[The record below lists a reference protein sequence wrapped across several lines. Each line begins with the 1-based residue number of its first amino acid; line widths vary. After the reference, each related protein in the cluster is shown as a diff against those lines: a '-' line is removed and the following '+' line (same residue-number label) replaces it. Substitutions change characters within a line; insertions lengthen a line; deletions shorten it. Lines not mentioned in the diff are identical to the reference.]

1 MSKKLNKLKGKI
13 FNIKDLSEII
23 NEWRLN
29 KNKIVFTNGC
39 FDLIHL
45 GHLEILARSADLGD
59 KLIVAINSD
68 VSIKKI
74 KGNSR
79 PIIEEDSRAKQLAA
93 IEFIDAV
100 ILFNEDTP
108 YNLINILKPD
118 VLTKGG
124 DYKKNDIVGNQLINK
139 EQGEVIII
147 PLTQGY
153 STTAILEKIKNE

>member
-1 MSKKLNKLKGKI
+1 MSKKLNKLKAKI
-13 FNIKDLSEII
+13 FNIKDLTKVI

-29 KNKIVFTNGC
+29 GNKIVFTNGC

-59 KLIVAINSD
+59 KLVVAINSD
-68 VSIKKI
+68 MSIKKI
-74 KGNSR
+74 KGSSR
-79 PIIEEDSRAKQLAA
+79 PIIEEDSRVKQLAA

-124 DYKKNDIVGNQLINK
+124 NYKKNDIIGNELINK
-139 EQGEVIII
+139 EQGEVVII

-153 STTAILEKIKNE
+153 STTSVLEKIKNE

>member
-1 MSKKLNKLKGKI
+1 MSKKLNKLKAKI
-13 FNIKDLSEII
+13 FNIKNLSQII

-29 KNKIVFTNGC
+29 GDKIVFTNGC

-108 YNLINILKPD
+108 YDLINILKPD

-139 EQGEVIII
+139 EQGEVVII

-153 STTAILEKIKNE
+153 STTSILEKIKNE

>member
-1 MSKKLNKLKGKI
+1 MSKKLNKLKAKI
-13 FNIKDLSEII
+13 FNIKDLSQII
-23 NEWRLN
+23 EKWRLN
-29 KNKIVFTNGC
+29 GDKIIFTNGC

-59 KLIVAINSD
+59 KLIVALNSD

-108 YNLINILKPD
+108 YDLINILKPD

-139 EQGEVIII
+139 EQGEVVII

-153 STTAILEKIKNE
+153 STTSILEKIKNE

>member
-1 MSKKLNKLKGKI
+1 MSKKLNKLKAKI

-29 KNKIVFTNGC
+29 GDKIVFTNGC

-59 KLIVAINSD
+59 KLIVGINSD
-68 VSIKKI
+68 MSIKKI

-108 YNLINILKPD
+108 YDLINILKPD

-139 EQGEVIII
+139 EQGEVVII

-153 STTAILEKIKNE
+153 STTSILEKIKNE

>member
-1 MSKKLNKLKGKI
+1 MSKKLNKLKAKI
-13 FNIKDLSEII
+13 LNIKDLAKII

-29 KNKIVFTNGC
+29 GDKIVFTNGC

-59 KLIVAINSD
+59 KLVVAINSD
-68 VSIKKI
+68 MSIKKI

-79 PIIEEDSRAKQLAA
+79 PIIKEDSRAKQLAA

-139 EQGEVIII
+139 EQGEVVII

-153 STTAILEKIKNE
+153 STTSILEKIKNE

>member
-1 MSKKLNKLKGKI
+1 MSKKLNKLKAKI
-13 FNIKDLSEII
+13 FNLKGLSEII

-29 KNKIVFTNGC
+29 GDKIVFTNGC

-68 VSIKKI
+68 MSIKKI

-108 YNLINILKPD
+108 YDLINILKPD

-139 EQGEVIII
+139 EQGEVVII

-153 STTAILEKIKNE
+153 STTSILEKIKNE

>member
-1 MSKKLNKLKGKI
+1 MSKKLNKLKAKI
-13 FNIKDLSEII
+13 FNIKDLAKII

-29 KNKIVFTNGC
+29 GDKIVFTNGC

-59 KLIVAINSD
+59 KLIVGINSD

-139 EQGEVIII
+139 EQGEVVII

-153 STTAILEKIKNE
+153 STTSILEKIKNE

>member
-1 MSKKLNKLKGKI
+1 MSKKLNKLKAKI
-13 FNIKDLSEII
+13 FNIKDLAKII

-29 KNKIVFTNGC
+29 GDKIVFTNGC

-59 KLIVAINSD
+59 KLIVGINSD
-68 VSIKKI
+68 MSIKKI

-139 EQGEVIII
+139 EKGEVVII

-153 STTAILEKIKNE
+153 STTSILEKIKNE

>member
-1 MSKKLNKLKGKI
+1 MSKKLNKLKAKI
-13 FNIKDLSEII
+13 FNIKDLSKII

-29 KNKIVFTNGC
+29 GDKIVFTNGC

-59 KLIVAINSD
+59 KLIVGINSD
-68 VSIKKI
+68 MSIKKI

-108 YNLINILKPD
+108 YNLIKVIKPD

-124 DYKKNDIVGNQLINK
+124 DYKKNDIVGNELINK
-139 EQGEVIII
+139 EQGDVVII
-147 PLTQGY
+147 PLTQGF
-153 STTAILEKIKNE
+153 STTSILEKIKNE

>member
-1 MSKKLNKLKGKI
+1 MSKKLNKLKAKI
-13 FNIKDLSEII
+13 FNIKDLSQII
-23 NEWRLN
+23 KKWRLN
-29 KNKIVFTNGC
+29 GDKIIFTNGC

-59 KLIVAINSD
+59 KLIVGINSD
-68 VSIKKI
+68 MSIKKI

-124 DYKKNDIVGNQLINK
+124 DYKKNDIVGNELINK
-139 EQGEVIII
+139 EQGDVVII
-147 PLTQGY
+147 PLTQGF
-153 STTAILEKIKNE
+153 STTSILEKIKNE

>member
-1 MSKKLNKLKGKI
+1 MSKKLNKLKAKI
-13 FNIKDLSEII
+13 FNIKDLSKII

-29 KNKIVFTNGC
+29 GDKIVFTNGC

-68 VSIKKI
+68 MSIKKI
-74 KGNSR
+74 KGSSR

-124 DYKKNDIVGNQLINK
+124 DYKKNDIIGNELINK
-139 EQGEVIII
+139 EQGEVVII

-153 STTAILEKIKNE
+153 STTSILEKIKNE

>member
-1 MSKKLNKLKGKI
+1 MSKKLNKLKAKI
-13 FNIKDLSEII
+13 LNIKDLAKII

-29 KNKIVFTNGC
+29 GDKIVFTNGC

-59 KLIVAINSD
+59 KLIVGINSD
-68 VSIKKI
+68 MSIKKI

-139 EQGEVIII
+139 EQGEVVII

-153 STTAILEKIKNE
+153 STTSILEKIKNE

>member
-1 MSKKLNKLKGKI
+1 MSKKLNKLKAKI
-13 FNIKDLSEII
+13 FKIKDLSQII
-23 NEWRLN
+23 KQWRLN
-29 KNKIVFTNGC
+29 GDKIVFTNGC

-59 KLIVAINSD
+59 KLIVGINSD
-68 VSIKKI
+68 MSIKKI
-74 KGNSR
+74 KGSSR

-108 YNLINILKPD
+108 YDLINILKPD

-139 EQGEVIII
+139 QQGEVVII
-147 PLTQGY
+147 PLTHGY
-153 STTAILEKIKNE
+153 STTSILEKIKNE

>member
-1 MSKKLNKLKGKI
+1 MSKQLNKLKAKI
-13 FNIKDLSEII
+13 FNIKDLSQII
-23 NEWRLN
+23 KEWRLN
-29 KNKIVFTNGC
+29 GDKIIFTNGC

-59 KLIVAINSD
+59 KLIVGINSD
-68 VSIKKI
+68 MSIKKI

-108 YNLINILKPD
+108 YDLISFINPD
-118 VLTKGG
+118 IITKGG
-124 DYKKNDIVGNQLINK
+124 DYKKNDVIGNELMNK
-139 EQGEVIII
+139 KAGEVVII
-147 PLTQGY
+147 PLTQGF
-153 STTAILEKIKNE
+153 STTSILEKIKNE

>member
-1 MSKKLNKLKGKI
+1 MSKKLNKLKSKI
-13 FNIKDLSEII
+13 LNINDLSKII

-29 KNKIVFTNGC
+29 GDKIVFTNGC

-59 KLIVAINSD
+59 KLIVGINSD
-68 VSIKKI
+68 ESIKKI

-139 EQGEVIII
+139 EQGEVVII

-153 STTAILEKIKNE
+153 STTSILEKIKNE

>member
-1 MSKKLNKLKGKI
+1 MSKKLNKLKAKI
-13 FNIKDLSEII
+13 FNIKDLSQII
-23 NEWRLN
+23 KKWRLN
-29 KNKIVFTNGC
+29 GDKIIFTNGC

-59 KLIVAINSD
+59 KLIVGINSD
-68 VSIKKI
+68 MSIKKI

-139 EQGEVIII
+139 EQGEVVII

-153 STTAILEKIKNE
+153 STTSILEKIKNE

>member
-1 MSKKLNKLKGKI
+1 MSKKLNKLKAKI
-13 FNIKDLSEII
+13 LNIKDLSQII
-23 NEWRLN
+23 KQWRLN
-29 KNKIVFTNGC
+29 GDKIIFTNGC

-59 KLIVAINSD
+59 KLIVGINSD
-68 VSIKKI
+68 MSIKKI
-74 KGNSR
+74 KGSSR

-108 YNLINILKPD
+108 YNLIKVIKPD

-139 EQGEVIII
+139 EQGEVVII

-153 STTAILEKIKNE
+153 STTSILEKIKNE

>member
-1 MSKKLNKLKGKI
+1 MSKKINKLKAKI
-13 FNIKDLSEII
+13 LNIKDLAKII

-29 KNKIVFTNGC
+29 GDKIVFTNGC

-59 KLIVAINSD
+59 KLVVAINSD
-68 VSIKKI
+68 MSIKKI

-79 PIIEEDSRAKQLAA
+79 PIIKEDSRAKQLAA

-139 EQGEVIII
+139 EQGEVVII

-153 STTAILEKIKNE
+153 STTSILEKIKNE

>member
-1 MSKKLNKLKGKI
+1 MSKKLNKLKAKI
-13 FNIKDLSEII
+13 FNIKDLSKII

-29 KNKIVFTNGC
+29 GDKIVFTNGC

-59 KLIVAINSD
+59 KLIVGINSD
-68 VSIKKI
+68 MSIKKI

-108 YNLINILKPD
+108 YDLINILKPD
-118 VLTKGG
+118 ILTKGG

-139 EQGEVIII
+139 QQGEVVII

-153 STTAILEKIKNE
+153 STTSILEKIKNE

>member
-1 MSKKLNKLKGKI
+1 MSKKLNKLKAKI
-13 FNIKDLSEII
+13 FNIKNLSKII
-23 NEWRLN
+23 KEWRLN
-29 KNKIVFTNGC
+29 GDKIIFTNGC

-59 KLIVAINSD
+59 KLIVGVNSD

-79 PIIEEDSRAKQLAA
+79 PIIHEDSRAKQLAA
-93 IEFIDAV
+93 IEFVDAV

-108 YNLINILKPD
+108 HDLISFINPD
-118 VLTKGG
+118 IITKGG
-124 DYKKNDIVGNQLINK
+124 DYKKNDVVGNELMNK
-139 EQGEVIII
+139 KAGEVVII

-153 STTAILEKIKNE
+153 STTSILEKIKNE

>member
-1 MSKKLNKLKGKI
+1 MSKKLIKLKAKI
-13 FNIKDLSEII
+13 LNINELSQNIK
-23 NEWRLN
+23 EWRLN
-29 KNKIVFTNGC
+29 GDKIVFTNGC

-59 KLIVAINSD
+59 KLIVGINSD
-68 VSIKKI
+68 MSIKKI
-74 KGNSR
+74 KGSSR

-108 YNLINILKPD
+108 YDLINILKPD

-139 EQGEVIII
+139 QQGEVVII
-147 PLTQGY
+147 PLTHGY
-153 STTAILEKIKNE
+153 STTSILEKIKNE

>member
-1 MSKKLNKLKGKI
+1 MSKKLNKLKAKI
-13 FNIKDLSEII
+13 FNIKDLSKII

-29 KNKIVFTNGC
+29 GDKIVFTNGC

-59 KLIVAINSD
+59 KLIVGINSD
-68 VSIKKI
+68 MSIKKI
-74 KGNSR
+74 KGSSR
-79 PIIEEDSRAKQLAA
+79 PIIQEDSRAKQLAA

-124 DYKKNDIVGNQLINK
+124 DYKKK
-139 EQGEVIII
+139 
-147 PLTQGY
+147 
-153 STTAILEKIKNE
+153 

>member
-1 MSKKLNKLKGKI
+1 MSKKLNKLKAKI
-13 FNIKDLSEII
+13 LNIKDLAKII

-29 KNKIVFTNGC
+29 GDKIVFTNGC

-68 VSIKKI
+68 MSIKKI

-108 YNLINILKPD
+108 YDLINILKPD

-139 EQGEVIII
+139 EQGEVVII

-153 STTAILEKIKNE
+153 STTSILEKIKNE

>member
-1 MSKKLNKLKGKI
+1 MSKQLNKLKAKI
-13 FNIKDLSEII
+13 FNIKDLSQII
-23 NEWRLN
+23 KKWRLN
-29 KNKIVFTNGC
+29 GDKIIFTNGC

-59 KLIVAINSD
+59 KLIVGINSD

-79 PIIEEDSRAKQLAA
+79 PIIEEGSRAKQLAA

-139 EQGEVIII
+139 EQGEVVII

-153 STTAILEKIKNE
+153 STTSILEKIKNE

>member
-1 MSKKLNKLKGKI
+1 MSKKLNKLKAKI

-29 KNKIVFTNGC
+29 GDKIIFTNGC

-68 VSIKKI
+68 MSIKKI

-93 IEFIDAV
+93 IEFVDAV

-108 YNLINILKPD
+108 YDLINVLKPD

-139 EQGEVIII
+139 EQGEVVII

-153 STTAILEKIKNE
+153 STTSILEKIKNE

>member
-1 MSKKLNKLKGKI
+1 MSKKLNKLKAKI

-23 NEWRLN
+23 SKWRLN
-29 KNKIVFTNGC
+29 GDKIVFTNGC

-59 KLIVAINSD
+59 KLIVGINSD

-124 DYKKNDIVGNQLINK
+124 DYKKNDIIGNELINK
-139 EQGEVIII
+139 EQGEVVII

-153 STTAILEKIKNE
+153 STTSILEKIKNE

>member
-1 MSKKLNKLKGKI
+1 MSKKLNKLKAKI
-13 FNIKDLSEII
+13 LNIKDLAKII

-29 KNKIVFTNGC
+29 GDKIVFTNGC

-59 KLIVAINSD
+59 KLIVGINSD
-68 VSIKKI
+68 MSIKKI
-74 KGNSR
+74 KGSSR

-124 DYKKNDIVGNQLINK
+124 DYKKNDVVGNQLINK
-139 EQGEVIII
+139 EQGEVVII

-153 STTAILEKIKNE
+153 STTSILEKIKNE